1 MHSKSDNK
9 ETMINDKADEVIERL
24 FKSFLNRYQHNL
36 ERPMRGSDFIFDC
49 VHLLYYKCR
58 KINSICRRSYID
70 SHVSTPPPPPPPSK
84 KKKKTAM
91 NPINKKDNRRFQYAV
106 IVALNHAEIGKYSER
121 ITKIKNFYKWT

>member
-9 ETMINDKADEVIERL
+9 ETMINDKADEVVEKL

-70 SHVSTPPPPPPPSK
+70 SHVSNPPPPPPRPPK
-84 KKKKTAM
+84 KKKKQQW
-91 NPINKKDNRRFQYAV
+91 ILSIKKV
-106 IVALNHAEIGKYSER
+106 IDAFNTL
-121 ITKIKNFYKWT
+121 